1 MSELQHWQDETNEI
15 ITSLLEDGSNPT
27 ALYTLEHHFSG
38 QDFDKLEKAA
48 LDCFKLEYEV
58 TDAEEIALE
67 TGQTLLSFDAITDGP
82 LELAAIMEQINEL
95 LPIAQKYGLE
105 YDGWGTYF
113 EE

>member
-1 MSELQHWQDETNEI
+1 MQHWQDETHEI
-15 ITSLLEDGSNPT
+15 IASLLEDGSKAD

-38 QDFDKLEKAA
+38 LDFDKLEKAA

-58 TDAEEIALE
+58 TDAEEIVIE
-67 TGQTLLSFDAITDGP
+67 TGETLLSFDAITQGT
-82 LELAAIMEQINEL
+82 LEAEAIMLQVKQL
-95 LPIAQKYGLE
+95 LAIAEKYGLE